1 MSVDNRDKNSTD
13 NLNSQVQQ
21 NLSKQKSL
29 KKSSGSKS
37 PKKSQMGNSNQKQK
51 TISANDL
58 SSSDEELGGK

>member
-21 NLSKQKSL
+21 NLSKQKSP